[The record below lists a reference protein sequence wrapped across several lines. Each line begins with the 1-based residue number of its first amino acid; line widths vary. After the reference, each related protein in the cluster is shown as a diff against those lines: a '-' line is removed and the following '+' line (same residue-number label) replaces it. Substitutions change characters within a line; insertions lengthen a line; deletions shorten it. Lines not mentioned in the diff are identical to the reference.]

1 MAGRRAIW
9 WVCGWSSVQDLL
21 WKIRSLIVLHS
32 TNTAT
37 QNIIQREKKKLLFIM
52 NNFLVISHLSEEA
65 CWFIYKQNTHVSSLI
80 SLWLSPLTF
89 SKQLSPHR
97 SRPLKQSGVEMWMS
111 HCLLLPSEVSFS
123 LNTHTLVTP
132 RSACNISGGTWHG
145 IRVPGGKCHLTLW
158 TEKMER
164 FAGEESRLNRLVS
177 FWGKPIA

>member
-32 TNTAT
+32 TNIAT
-37 QNIIQREKKKLLFIM
+37 HNIIQREEKKLLFIM
-52 NNFLVISHLSEEA
+52 NNFLVISHLSAEA

-97 SRPLKQSGVEMWMS
+97 SKAPQAERGWNVDVPLFAS
-111 HCLLLPSEVSFS
+111 SFRG
-123 LNTHTLVTP
+123 LFLTQHTHTCDSQVGLQHLW
-132 RSACNISGGTWHG
+132 RYLTWHKG
-145 IRVPGGKCHLTLW
+145 AGRKMSFNFMDRENGAFCRGGEQAKQIGFIL
-158 TEKMER
+158 R
-164 FAGEESRLNRLVS
+164 
-177 FWGKPIA
+177 

>member
-1 MAGRRAIW
+1 
-9 WVCGWSSVQDLL
+9 
-21 WKIRSLIVLHS
+21 
-32 TNTAT
+32 
-37 QNIIQREKKKLLFIM
+37 M

-132 RSACNISGGTWHG
+132 RSACNISGGT
-145 IRVPGGKCHLTLW
+145 
-158 TEKMER
+158 
-164 FAGEESRLNRLVS
+164 
-177 FWGKPIA
+177 